1 MKSAEILRPLTF
13 ARNYATIA
21 CRKSNLR
28 RGKYGKKKRCS
39 KVAVQYTFCDG
50 KASVKVRTEL
60 EKMWY
65 NMSAEKNGKNTKRQR
80 QILLLR
86 KREKVISCRQK
97 GRNRQCFPDGILQR
111 SLKRTGKRVRILR
124 AKIPHKEVWDS
135 ERGKHAEKRC

>member
-28 RGKYGKKKRCS
+28 GGNTEEKKQCS

-50 KASVKVRTEL
+50 KVSVKVRTGF

-65 NMSAEKNGKNTKRQR
+65 NMSAEKNGKPERIQEPAANLA
-80 QILLLR
+80 IG
-86 KREKVISCRQK
+86 KREQVISCRQK
-97 GRNRQCFPDGILQR
+97 RRNPQCFTDGILQR
-111 SLKRTGKRVRILR
+111 V
-124 AKIPHKEVWDS
+124 
-135 ERGKHAEKRC
+135 